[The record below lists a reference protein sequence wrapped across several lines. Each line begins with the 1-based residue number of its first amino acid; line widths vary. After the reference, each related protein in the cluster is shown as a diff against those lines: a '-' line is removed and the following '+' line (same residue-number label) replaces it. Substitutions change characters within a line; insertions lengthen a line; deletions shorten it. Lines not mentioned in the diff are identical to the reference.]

1 MILNV
6 VWVNSIIKSVKIL
19 FLLGYIVLYNLYYLF
34 KFVWLIWYF
43 IGMYISE
50 LFMRCYFVLNDN
62 KISKYVFYMKLCKF
76 IINV

>member
-1 MILNV
+1 MILNL

-50 LFMRCYFVLNDN
+50 LFMRYYFFLNNN
-62 KISKYVFYMKLCKF
+62 KISKYVFYM
-76 IINV
+76 